1 MNIKLKGKRVECCL
15 TQEEIASK
23 LGMNTATYNRKEN
36 GIVDFTLTEIQDLM
50 DILDCDFDDIF
61 FKKDVANKHEIENK

>member
-61 FKKDVANKHEIENK
+61 FKKDVANKHENENK